1 MSVKLLFAR
10 RDLFSNPAEAATETF
25 TDMSIDS
32 PEHDPDVQYLP
43 LFAVSHRFFCSLR
56 SSYYGRIMEYDS
68 IAKSLVKFQKYMY
81 YPIMV
86 FGRFNLYRLSWEYL
100 LGGVAPRKGPASW
113 YRYLEMVGQVFFW
126 TWYGYGI
133 LYHIPSNWGRF
144 TFFMVSHM
152 IVAPLHVQLTLSHFA
167 MSTADLGPEESF
179 PQKMLRT
186 TTDIVSKTLQAFR

>member
-1 MSVKLLFAR
+1 
-10 RDLFSNPAEAATETF
+10 
-25 TDMSIDS
+25 
-32 PEHDPDVQYLP
+32 
-43 LFAVSHRFFCSLR
+43 
-56 SSYYGRIMEYDS
+56 MEYDS

-152 IVAPLHVQLTLSHFA
+152 VVAPLHVQLTLSHFA

-186 TTDIVSKTLQAFR
+186 TTDIVRPYKLSDSLFHFWLPSLFGRNLISIDPNAFISFPRSQQMLLALQSS